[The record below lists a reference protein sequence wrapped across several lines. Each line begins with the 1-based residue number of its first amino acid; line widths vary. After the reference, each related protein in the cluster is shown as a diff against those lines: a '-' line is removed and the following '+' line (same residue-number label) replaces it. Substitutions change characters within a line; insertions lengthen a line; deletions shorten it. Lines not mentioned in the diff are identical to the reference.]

1 MEQSSSRNKLQ
12 EISMKLNSN
21 EPIFVVKL
29 KTDRQRYKMKKQK
42 FVHSHTMIGKY
53 QLVHT
58 QMS

>member
-1 MEQSSSRNKLQ
+1 
-12 EISMKLNSN
+12 MKLNSN